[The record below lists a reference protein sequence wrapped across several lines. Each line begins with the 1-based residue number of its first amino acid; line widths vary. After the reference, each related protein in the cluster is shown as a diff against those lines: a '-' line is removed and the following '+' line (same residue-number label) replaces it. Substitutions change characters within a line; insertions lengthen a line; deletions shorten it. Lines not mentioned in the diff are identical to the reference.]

1 MRLTPCALLF
11 FNVPRSKLGAV
22 LACLFLTFAI
32 SLHAAADPDEV
43 AQAACPMVKIEAER
57 LPDLNVPRSDHA
69 LFYVNGEVVVA
80 GGHTD
85 GFVPTETAEYF
96 ADGEWHLV
104 DMVYTADCALCQVLS
119 SGKVLIAGGLK
130 DNLGIG
136 QLWSI
141 QTYDPAA
148 HSFTGFGCLDK
159 KRAWCSGVE
168 MDSGR
173 VVISGNWYHDDAIG
187 LFDGTYAVDS
197 VKPVAQE
204 RAHPFLFRTAPDNAI
219 VFSWYDTRGRSF
231 DTVWVDRLRGEP
243 FRVPLLE
250 TWRQLETTAGD
261 HRMSDAFI
269 GDEAKGDYS
278 YLLPVQNE
286 AEEVAIVKLQGEE
299 FSLLPTAIPVPVDGL
314 GGHIYYFEDVVV
326 DRIRQCGYL
335 TGFDDDHRLY
345 VLRID
350 YLSSPA
356 LLSLYYTDPLPAP
369 VYCVPVL
376 TDDGDLVLAGGKLI
390 AGERGHSCS
399 NFKSNNAAYILRIGS
414 PKAKSA
420 IGLWWWL
427 VTVAILLLA
436 AAIYFL
442 RLRRNK
448 KGLAL
453 CEQSA
458 DIPDA
463 LDIPSSPN
471 ALDTL
476 DASDTLD
483 AFDTLDAPDNILGS
497 PDASDA
503 LASIDTESSSAV
515 TAQPTPSLTG
525 GTAGQGGSL
534 FSRICSLMEEQ
545 QLFLRSDLK
554 VQDVA
559 TALEVTRAAISNS
572 IHDERDCS
580 FNFFVNTYRIDHA
593 KRLMLE
599 RPEAKVSSLY
609 LATGFANET
618 SFFRAFKDI
627 TGKTPTEW
635 RSEQQIQ

>member
-1 MRLTPCALLF
+1 MFHFNAARFLKGALQGILF
-11 FNVPRSKLGAV
+11 IP
-22 LACLFLTFAI
+22 FAI
-32 SLHAAADPDEV
+32 SLPAAADPDAG
-43 AQAACPMVKIEAER
+43 AQSACPAVKIEAER
-57 LPDLNVPRSDHA
+57 LPDLNVPRGDHA
-69 LFYVNGEVVVA
+69 LFYVNGEVVAA

-96 ADGEWHLV
+96 ADGEWHLL

-136 QLWSI
+136 QQWSI
-141 QTYDPAA
+141 QTYDPAT
-148 HSFTGFGCLDK
+148 HTFTGFGCLDK

-168 MDSGR
+168 LDCGR
-173 VVISGNWYHDDAIG
+173 VVISGNWYNDDAIG
-187 LFDGTYAVDS
+187 LFDGIYAVDS

-219 VFSWYDTRGRSF
+219 LFSWYDTRGRSL
-231 DTVWVDRLRGEP
+231 DTILVDRLRGEP

-269 GDEAKGDYS
+269 GNEATGDYT
-278 YLLPVQNE
+278 YILPVQNE
-286 AEEVAIVKLQGEE
+286 AEEVAIMRLQGEE
-299 FSLLPTAIPVPVDGL
+299 FSLLPTTTPVPVDGL
-314 GGHIYYFEDVVV
+314 GGHIYYFESIVV
-326 DRIRQCGYL
+326 DRNQQCGYL

-369 VYCVPVL
+369 VYCIPVL

-390 AGERGHSCS
+390 AGEKGHRCS
-399 NFKSNNAAYILRIGS
+399 NFKSNNAAYILRLS
-414 PKAKSA
+414 EPKAKSA
-420 IGLWWWL
+420 IGHWWWL
-427 VTVAILLLA
+427 AAVAFLLLTA
-436 AAIYFL
+436 TTYIL
-442 RLRRNK
+442 RQRRNSK
-448 KGLAL
+448 TPTL
-453 CEQSA
+453 CEH
-458 DIPDA
+458 
-463 LDIPSSPN
+463 
-471 ALDTL
+471 TL
-476 DASDTLD
+476 DVT
-483 AFDTLDAPDNILGS
+483 DAPDVVDVPDTTIVVDATDAES
-497 PDASDA
+497 P
-503 LASIDTESSSAV
+503 E
-515 TAQPTPSLTG
+515 
-525 GTAGQGGSL
+525 GQGESL

-545 QLFLRSDLK
+545 KLFLRSDLK

-559 TALEVTRAAISNS
+559 TALEVPRTAISNS

-580 FNFFVNTYRIDHA
+580 FNSFVNTYRIDHA

-599 RPEAKVSSLY
+599 RPDAKVSSLY

-627 TGKTPTEW
+627 TGKTPSEW
-635 RSEQQIQ
+635 RSEQQ